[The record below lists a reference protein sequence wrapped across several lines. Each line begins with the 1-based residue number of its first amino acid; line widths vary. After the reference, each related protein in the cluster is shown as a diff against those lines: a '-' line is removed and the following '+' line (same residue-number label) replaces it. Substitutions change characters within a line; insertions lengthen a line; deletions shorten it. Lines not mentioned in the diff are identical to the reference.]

1 MVSFDKDKLSE
12 QLKALK
18 ELPPIKEVRELRKR
32 LERELA
38 KLTPKEAVE
47 ARPSDQGIKIS
58 ANIKRSSKLSRYWRY
73 IKLVRDNFPNLK
85 TIEIR
90 HQLKKRQEGQEVD
103 IPDAIWQNPSP

>member
-18 ELPPIKEVRELRKR
+18 ELPAIKEVRELRKR

-47 ARPSDQGIKIS
+47 ARPSDQEVKIS
-58 ANIKRSSKLSRYWRY
+58 TNIKRSSKLSRYWRY

-90 HQLKKRQEGQEVD
+90 HQLKKRQEGKEVS
-103 IPDAIWQNPSP
+103 ISDAIWQNPSP